1 LVLSVI
7 AAVRSLD
14 GSGVE
19 PALIVRML
27 GAGRLVAFGGESP
40 LAADIE
46 ATWVEGEVG
55 LGEARF
61 GLTEELR
68 PGGSL
73 RDDQRDLVLAWD
85 GRLDNRDDLLISLG
99 SGRSGPAPTDDML
112 VLDAYARW
120 GVTCIDRLLG
130 DFAFVLWDGRERRLF
145 AARDHIGVRPLHYA
159 FDGRSLVVA
168 SRIGQ
173 VLEGAH
179 IERRLNETVVADCL
193 GLNPSNPTETPFQGV
208 WRVPAAHVLQHDRG
222 ARAPRIWRYWEL
234 RERPVITYRSD
245 DEYVAHFREVAGKA
259 VRSRLRSPGP
269 VGVMLSGG
277 LDSSTIACLAS
288 ELLDTHNNGRL
299 ATFTAVFDRLSEA
312 DEQRYVEA
320 LVSRRGFE
328 AHYVA
333 ADEMWTSKDATP
345 RAGSWD
351 EPFEG
356 ILDGFA
362 GVVFDRV
369 QQEKVCV
376 LLDGHGGNTL
386 FGGSMYYLLDLL
398 LERRWAV
405 LAHELRCWPW
415 TAWPRIVQRY
425 VIAPLCGR
433 RPGRDLIDET
443 APKLPEW
450 VRSEF
455 AARCEARRRLRVVY
469 PPRQFRRPSG
479 QYEADAIALFQAWA
493 GLRFLQSEALRRG
506 IDLRHPLFDVRLIDF
521 FLRIPSS
528 QKVQN
533 GCNKALVRRAMG
545 QVFPAII
552 AQRRGPNA
560 NGDFMKLLD
569 RGLRERQRDRWEACL
584 ATDFHLAE
592 LGYVDPGPLRDALG
606 RYVAGENEHAL
617 VLAYAF
623 RLEQWLR
630 YVFGGGDAGSVSA
643 ATARGA
649 ER

>member
-1 LVLSVI
+1 
-7 AAVRSLD
+7 VRD
-14 GSGVE
+14 E
-19 PALIVRML
+19 
-27 GAGRLVAFGGESP
+27 
-40 LAADIE
+40 
-46 ATWVEGEVG
+46 
-55 LGEARF
+55 
-61 GLTEELR
+61 
-68 PGGSL
+68 
-73 RDDQRDLVLAWD
+73 QRELVLAWD
-85 GRLDNRDDLLISLG
+85 GRLDNREDLLISLG
-99 SGRSGPAPTDDML
+99 SGRSGPAPTDEML

-120 GVTCIDRLLG
+120 GVTCVERLLG

-173 VLEGAH
+173 VLDGAH

-193 GLNPSNPTETPFQGV
+193 GLNLSTPNETPFQGV

-222 ARAPRIWRYWEL
+222 AHAPRIWRYWEL
-234 RERPVITYRSD
+234 REQPAITYCSNG
-245 DEYVAHFREVAGKA
+245 EYVAHFREVAGKA
-259 VRSRLRSPGP
+259 VRSRLRGPGP

-277 LDSSTIACLAS
+277 LDSSAIACLAS
-288 ELLDTHNNGRL
+288 ELIDGAQSSTGRL
-299 ATFTAVFDRLSEA
+299 ATFTAVFDRLPEA

-320 LVSRRGFE
+320 LVSRCDFE

-333 ADEMWTSKDATP
+333 ADEMWTSKADVPHT
-345 RAGSWD
+345 GSWD

-356 ILDGFA
+356 MLDGFTD
-362 GVVFDRV
+362 VVFDRV
-369 QQEKVCV
+369 QQEKVCA

-398 LERRWAV
+398 LERRWTAFTR
-405 LAHELRCWPW
+405 ELKCWPQM
-415 TAWPRIVQRY
+415 AWPRIVQRY

-433 RPGRDLIDET
+433 RPGRDLIDES
-443 APKLPEW
+443 APKSPEW

-469 PPRQFRRPSG
+469 PPRRFRRPSG
-479 QYEADAIALFQAWA
+479 QYEADATALYQAWA
-493 GLRFLQSEALRRG
+493 GLRVLQSEALRRG

-533 GCNKALVRRAMG
+533 GCNKVLVRRAMG
-545 QVFPAII
+545 HVFPAII

-569 RGLRERQRDRWEACL
+569 RGLREQQRDRWEACI

-592 LGYVDPGPLRDALG
+592 LGYVDPGPLRDALA
-606 RYVAGENEHAL
+606 RYVAGENKHAL
-617 VLAYAF
+617 ALAYAF

-630 YVFGGGDAGSVSA
+630 YAFGGRYAGAVSA
-643 ATARGA
+643 TTSGG
-649 ER
+649 